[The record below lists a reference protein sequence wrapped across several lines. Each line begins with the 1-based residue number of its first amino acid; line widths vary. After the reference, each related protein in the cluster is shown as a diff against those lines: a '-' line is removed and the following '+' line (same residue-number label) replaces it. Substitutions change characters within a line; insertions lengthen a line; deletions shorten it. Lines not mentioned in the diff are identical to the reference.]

1 MANAVSISKLSKSYF
16 SGAAANRVLDGL
28 ELSVPT
34 ARITS
39 VVGPSGSG
47 KTTMLNLVA
56 KLDLPDVGSIV
67 LAVDSRVGYMMQDAL
82 LLPWRT
88 LYQNASLG
96 VEVIEGRTRTSDK
109 ELRDYFRIFDLA
121 DATGVYPEA
130 ASGGMKQR
138 VALIRV
144 LLTTPTVLLLDEPF
158 SGLDF
163 DVKLKIQRFLLNYH
177 EKNGT
182 TILLVTHD
190 IEDAIALSD
199 EVVVLSDKPATV
211 KAIIPIDLG
220 LGKHDPIEARKSPRF
235 TEYFTRIWDEIK
247 YLDEE

>member
-1 MANAVSISKLSKSYF
+1 MISIRNLSKAFGNNSVLTGVSLDVNALTIVSLVGPTGCGKSTLLNLIDGLDNPD
-16 SGAAANRVLDGL
+16 SGAMDIQPGA
-28 ELSVPT
+28 T
-34 ARITS
+34 I
-39 VVGPSGSG
+39 
-47 KTTMLNLVA
+47 
-56 KLDLPDVGSIV
+56 
-67 LAVDSRVGYMMQDAL
+67 GYMLQDAL

-88 LYQNASLG
+88 LAQNAALAAEV
-96 VEVIEGRTRTSDK
+96 VEHRAPRQDIRVDE
-109 ELRDYFRIFDLA
+109 YFSSFGLNGTA
-121 DATGVYPEA
+121 GTYPEVS
-130 ASGGMKQR
+130 SGGMKQR

-144 LLTTPTVLLLDEPF
+144 LLTRPTVLLLDEPF

-211 KAIIPIDLG
+211 KAIISIDLG